1 MCRAVGV
8 PIGRTSGE
16 YTTSSRT
23 RITLT
28 AQDGTNT
35 YVYTNPRKMLI
46 EVASSGG
53 MQVLVETRTGANY
66 QSSGAWSTFGTYSI
80 SGWSGW
86 NDIPLVLGTLGGGT
100 TQTGNNWQL
109 RLTFI
114 MTSKNNDYPTTA
126 QVNKLRIFGE
136 NNWFTPSTLANT
148 NDLYSYDMSQNALFP
163 AIVQGTR
170 FTSTVATGTSPL
182 TVTSTTAVTNLN
194 ADLLDGNHASAF
206 VLKAGDTM
214 TANLNIQ
221 GAKINVGNVS
231 GDDYVE
237 ISQYTGTDAY
247 GFTTEFSNASVISNQ
262 QGGTNQYLILG
273 DNSTTSSTGT
283 LLGVSILQSGVY
295 TPRLDLKGNGDFS
308 FSGTLTGGTVPFA
321 RLTGAAAASHSHAIA
336 DVTGLQ
342 TALDSK
348 VDENAAITAGT
359 ATKIT
364 YDAKGLVTA
373 GTTLSSGDLPS
384 HTHTAS
390 QISDSGNV
398 GRNLLTT
405 SSATAS
411 TLFFKKNPD
420 HTITLEDAATFRTS
434 TGTAAASHTHAISD
448 VTNLQTSLDGKAATS
463 HSHAASDVTSGTF
476 ATARIPTLGNIT
488 NAGAI
493 GSTANLGVVTTT
505 SGVLTTRTLNDD
517 ATRGVLSSSST
528 DLTTERNI
536 YWGTRFIHLGV
547 TTVAGQNVSRTIS
560 FTTGMKNF
568 ILQLHQDTTTGAVI
582 ARLPLTITNDAGTS
596 TDGQFYSLDTTTVTH
611 RVAWS
616 NGSASQIMNVSISY
630 SGTTI
635 TVSHNFNFNA
645 AFRLY
650 GY

>member
-1 MCRAVGV
+1 M
-8 PIGRTSGE
+8 
-16 YTTSSRT
+16 
-23 RITLT
+23 
-28 AQDGTNT
+28 
-35 YVYTNPRKMLI
+35 
-46 EVASSGG
+46 
-53 MQVLVETRTGANY
+53 
-66 QSSGAWSTFGTYSI
+66 
-80 SGWSGW
+80 
-86 NDIPLVLGTLGGGT
+86 
-100 TQTGNNWQL
+100 
-109 RLTFI
+109 
-114 MTSKNNDYPTTA
+114 
-126 QVNKLRIFGE
+126 
-136 NNWFTPSTLANT
+136 
-148 NDLYSYDMSQNALFP
+148 
-163 AIVQGTR
+163 
-170 FTSTVATGTSPL
+170 
-182 TVTSTTAVTNLN
+182 
-194 ADLLDGNHASAF
+194 
-206 VLKAGDTM
+206 
-214 TANLNIQ
+214 
-221 GAKINVGNVS
+221 
-231 GDDYVE
+231 
-237 ISQYTGTDAY
+237 
-247 GFTTEFSNASVISNQ
+247 
-262 QGGTNQYLILG
+262 
-273 DNSTTSSTGT
+273 
-283 LLGVSILQSGVY
+283 
-295 TPRLDLKGNGDFS
+295 
-308 FSGTLTGGTVPFA
+308 
-321 RLTGAAAASHSHAIA
+321 
-336 DVTGLQ
+336 
-342 TALDSK
+342 
-348 VDENAAITAGT
+348 
-359 ATKIT
+359 
-364 YDAKGLVTA
+364 
-373 GTTLSSGDLPS
+373 SSGDLPS